1 MELGEKHQIAVTVN
15 DTTQPFLQLFSISP
29 TLKRCSAKLAAYRP
43 VILHPPPAVSRYY
56 RALLPPLFYHF
67 AGQRSFLATDV
78 ISQALPPQQPH
89 LASCRLDFVWREET
103 GLKTALKTHTQRER
117 GREETKQNPTSS
129 EIRAGPTPPQPE
141 RAHQQFSR
149 PLSRALPQTS
159 LPPLSSPDRRPSF
172 RLAGSWQLSRAI
184 IRSPHLLAGIS
195 KSVLPRGALSRRYVS
210 TSPLTPPTPHTSS
223 LPACQLHLFVC
234 RPALPEKALTGDQVS
249 VSSARRPRI
258 NCFAQSNR
266 TPCVILPKLSSRR
279 ERC

>member
-117 GREETKQNPTSS
+117 ERERRDKTEPHVIRNQSWADPSSARTRTSTVFPAS
-129 EIRAGPTPPQPE
+129 VTRASSNLAPAAFIPRQTP
-141 RAHQQFSR
+141 F
-149 PLSRALPQTS
+149 
-159 LPPLSSPDRRPSF
+159 
-172 RLAGSWQLSRAI
+172 
-184 IRSPHLLAGIS
+184 
-195 KSVLPRGALSRRYVS
+195 
-210 TSPLTPPTPHTSS
+210 
-223 LPACQLHLFVC
+223 LPACRQLAAEPSYYSQPPPSGWHLQI
-234 RPALPEKALTGDQVS
+234 RP
-249 VSSARRPRI
+249 
-258 NCFAQSNR
+258 
-266 TPCVILPKLSSRR
+266 SSR
-279 ERC
+279 CAVS